1 MVSSLNFLESLFFNT
16 KLLQMI
22 YFISNWCPLI
32 YILRGLIEYW
42 CNKLNHFIKLR
53 PNHVLFK
60 KVGHMA
66 FNYWLHVEITLS
78 KTKLHPSVLDRT
90 KILNL
95 TELGLSTKTLTCWHQ
110 SAPSFS
116 VETRIHWGFIA
127 GAVIL
132 LAALA
137 YFVLVKLRHNNLDS
151 PLSLIL
157 GSRSRIMY

>member
-1 MVSSLNFLESLFFNT
+1 
-16 KLLQMI
+16 
-22 YFISNWCPLI
+22 
-32 YILRGLIEYW
+32 
-42 CNKLNHFIKLR
+42 
-53 PNHVLFK
+53 
-60 KVGHMA
+60 MA

-95 TELGLSTKTLTCWHQ
+95 AELGLSTETLTCWHQ
-110 SAPSFS
+110 SAPSLS

-137 YFVLVKLRHNNLDS
+137 YFVLVKLRHNNLNS
-151 PLSLIL
+151 PLKPNSWFPKSYNVLASQKERENQIGNL
-157 GSRSRIMY
+157 EMMVKKCVKDCIDWW